1 MADEPDDAAEPDLQ
15 EMLRRMM
22 AGGGAP
28 DTAALAKAMGLPG
41 GAAGLE
47 QLMAQLR
54 QAMQNPDGRIDWS
67 IATDQAIAAAGAGS
81 LSATD
86 QQLTE
91 VQQAFSVAGLWLD
104 ESTVFDTLAE
114 APGAL
119 TRTQWIRATMPF
131 WVQLAEPVAQRIAE
145 SLTSVFTDQI
155 PPEIAGELAARVPDA
170 GRMLKQV
177 CGTIFA
183 AQLGA
188 VVGGLAADVV
198 SGGDVGVP
206 LLPDGKAALLP
217 QNLAAFGEGL
227 DIDQQQIA
235 LYLAVRELAH
245 ARLFRHAR
253 WLRLGLT
260 STIGDFSRD
269 LGVDIDQVQRFAE
282 GFDPTDTERLREAF
296 SSGELIPPKSA
307 AQEAALARLETML
320 ALVEGWVDVVT
331 ADATARLPKSGAIA
345 ETVRRRR
352 ATGGPGEQAFATLVG
367 LELRPRRLREATAM
381 WRTVTDA
388 LGAAGR
394 DALWSHPDLLPSAA
408 DIDDPAALVA
418 RLTAPEA
425 PQDDVDRE
433 IEAMLRGDAP
443 STPDE
448 DDPPVV

>member
-1 MADEPDDAAEPDLQ
+1 MADEPDDASEPDLQ

-54 QAMQNPDGRIDWS
+54 QAMSAPDGEVDWS
-67 IATDQAIAAAGAGS
+67 IATDQAVAAAGAGS

-86 QQLTE
+86 AQVTQ
-91 VQQAFSVAGLWLD
+91 VGGAFSVAGLWLD
-104 ESTVFDTLAE
+104 ESTSFPTLPD
-114 APGAL
+114 APAAM

-131 WVQLAEPVAQRIAE
+131 WVQLAQPVALSIAQ
-145 SLTSVFTDQI
+145 SLSQIFTEQL
-155 PPEIAGELAARVPDA
+155 PPEISGELAMRVPDA
-170 GRMLKQV
+170 PRMLRQV

-206 LLPDGKAALLP
+206 LLPDGRAALLP
-217 QNLAAFGEGL
+217 QNLAAFADGL
-227 DIDQQQIA
+227 DIDDQQVA

-260 STIGDFSRD
+260 STIGDFSQD
-269 LGVDIDQVQRFAE
+269 LGVDMEQVQRFAE
-282 GFDPTDTERLREAF
+282 GFDPTDTERLKEAF
-296 SSGELIPPKSA
+296 SSGELIPPKTA
-307 AQEAALARLETML
+307 AQEAALARLETTL

-331 ADATARLPKSGAIA
+331 AAATARLPRSGAIA

-367 LELRPRRLREATAM
+367 LELRPRRLREAAAM
-381 WRTVTDA
+381 WRRVTEA
-388 LGAAGR
+388 VGVEGR
-394 DALWSHPDLLPSAA
+394 DALWSHPDLLPTAA
-408 DIDDPAALVA
+408 DIDDPDVLVA
-418 RLTAPEA
+418 RLTAAEP
-425 PQDDVDRE
+425 PKDDVDRE
-433 IEAMLRGDAP
+433 LEEFLRGDAP
-443 STPDE
+443 DGEVP
-448 DDPPVV
+448 PPV

>member
-1 MADEPDDAAEPDLQ
+1 MADEPDEASEPDLQ

-47 QLMAQLR
+47 QLMSQLR

-67 IATDQAIAAAGAGS
+67 IATDQAVAAAGAGT

-86 QQLTE
+86 TQVTA
-91 VQQAFSVAGLWLD
+91 VTQAFSVAALWLD
-104 ESTVFDTLAE
+104 EATEFETLPE
-114 APGAL
+114 TPGPL

-131 WVQLAEPVAQRIAE
+131 WIQLAEPVALRIAE
-145 SLTSVFTDQI
+145 SLTTVFTEQI
-155 PPEIAGELAARVPDA
+155 PPEIAGELSARVPDV

-188 VVGGLAADVV
+188 VVGGLSADVV

-217 QNLAAFGEGL
+217 QNLSAFAEGL
-227 DIDQQQIA
+227 DIDAQQIA

-260 STIGDFSRD
+260 STIADFSRD
-269 LGVDIDQVQRFAE
+269 LGVDVEQIQRFAE
-282 GFDPTDTERLREAF
+282 GFDPTDTERLKEAF
-296 SSGELIPPKSA
+296 SNGELIPPKTD
-307 AQEAALARLETML
+307 AQEAALTRLETTL

-367 LELRPRRLREATAM
+367 LELRPRRLREAAAM
-381 WRTVTDA
+381 WRRVTDA
-388 LGAAGR
+388 IGTAGR
-394 DALWSHPDLLPSAA
+394 DALWSHPDLLPTAE
-408 DIDDPAALVA
+408 DIDDADALIA
-418 RLTAPEA
+418 RLTATEPA
-425 PQDDVDRE
+425 QDDVDRE
-433 IEAMLRGDAP
+433 IEDMLRGEEP
-443 STPDE
+443 P
-448 DDPPVV
+448 PPV

>member
-1 MADEPDDAAEPDLQ
+1 MADEPDDASEPDLQ

-54 QAMQNPDGRIDWS
+54 QAMQNPDGKIDWS

-81 LSATD
+81 LTATD
-86 QQLTE
+86 KQTTE
-91 VQQAFSVAGLWLD
+91 VTQAFSVAGLWLD
-104 ESTVFDTLAE
+104 ESTVFDTLPESPAT
-114 APGAL
+114 L
-119 TRTQWIRATMPF
+119 TRTQWIRQTMPF
-131 WVQLAEPVAQRIAE
+131 WVQLAEPVALQIAD
-145 SLTSVFTDQI
+145 SLTSVFTEQI

-170 GRMLKQV
+170 GRMLQQV

-217 QNLAAFGEGL
+217 QNLAAFSEGL
-227 DIDQQQIA
+227 DIDEQQVA

-260 STIGDFSRD
+260 STIADFSRD
-269 LGVDIDQVQRFAE
+269 LGVDVEQVQRFAE
-282 GFDPTDTERLREAF
+282 GFDPTDTERLKEAF
-296 SSGELIPPKSA
+296 SSGELIPPKSE
-307 AQEAALARLETML
+307 AQEAALARLETTL

-331 ADATARLPKSGAIA
+331 ADATARLPRSGAIA

-367 LELRPRRLREATAM
+367 LELRPRRLREAAAM
-381 WRTVTDA
+381 WRRLTDV
-388 LGAAGR
+388 LGSAGR
-394 DALWSHPDLLPSAA
+394 DALWSHPDLLPTAA
-408 DIDDPAALVA
+408 DIDDPDALIA
-418 RLTAPEA
+418 RLSADEP
-425 PQDDVDRE
+425 PKDDVDRE
-433 IEAMLRGDAP
+433 LEDLLRGDGD
-443 STPDE
+443 TP
-448 DDPPVV
+448 PPV

>member
-1 MADEPDDAAEPDLQ
+1 MADEPDDGREPDLQ

-22 AGGGAP
+22 AEGGQP

-67 IATDQAIAAAGAGS
+67 IATEQAVTAAGAAT

-86 QQLTE
+86 AQVTA
-91 VQQAFSVAGLWLD
+91 VTQAFSVAGLWLD
-104 ESTVFDTLAE
+104 EHTVFETLAE
-114 APGAL
+114 APSAM
-119 TRTQWIRATMPF
+119 TRTQWVRATMPF
-131 WVQLAEPVAQRIAE
+131 WIQLAEPVAIRIAE
-145 SLTSVFTDQI
+145 SLTTVFTDQI
-155 PPEIAGELAARVPDA
+155 PEELASELAGRVPDA
-170 GRMLKQV
+170 GRMLRQV

-188 VVGGLAADVV
+188 VVGGLAAEVV

-206 LLPDGKAALLP
+206 LLPDGKAALLH
-217 QNLAAFGEGL
+217 QNLDAFAEGL
-227 DIDQQQIA
+227 DIDAQQVA

-245 ARLFRHAR
+245 ARLFRNAR

-260 STIGDFSRD
+260 SAIGDFSLD
-269 LGVDIDQVQRFAE
+269 LGVDIDQVQSFAE
-282 GFDPTDTERLREAF
+282 GFDPTDTDRLREAF
-296 SSGELIPPKSA
+296 TNGELIPPKTP
-307 AQEAALARLETML
+307 AQDAALARLETML

-331 ADATARLPKSGAIA
+331 ADATKRLPKADAVA

-367 LELRPRRLREATAM
+367 LELRPRRLREAAAM
-381 WRTVTDA
+381 WRRITDA
-388 LGAAGR
+388 VGVQRR
-394 DALWSHPDLLPSAA
+394 DDLWAHPDLLPTAD
-408 DIDDPAALVA
+408 DIDAPDAFIA
-418 RLTAPEA
+418 RLTGGPA

-433 IEAMLRGDAP
+433 IEDLLRG
-443 STPDE
+443 E
-448 DDPPVV
+448 DPPPPV